1 MLTPS
6 MKAMIRAEQASQA
19 GRFVDH
25 TDLEAY
31 LDKLD
36 ARAEVVSETAGGR
49 CRGFVAFYCN
59 NLETRRAFITLVLV
73 SPEDRGS
80 GLGRALVSRALE
92 VCRERGFTSCGLEV
106 HSGNA
111 AAMSLYTSLGFVPVS
126 ERAGRQMLECAL

>member
-36 ARAEVVSETAGGR
+36 ARAEVVAETAGGR
-49 CRGFVAFYCN
+49 CRGFV
-59 NLETRRAFITLVLV
+59 
-73 SPEDRGS
+73 
-80 GLGRALVSRALE
+80 
-92 VCRERGFTSCGLEV
+92 GF
-106 HSGNA
+106 
-111 AAMSLYTSLGFVPVS
+111 
-126 ERAGRQMLECAL
+126 